1 MAFKSRRGNSWALLL
16 QYWNP
21 PFFFSLGISQ
31 REGILPPS
39 YLYLYHK
46 GKDQGRVQEDPRAHG
61 LEHEKEMLIAGR
73 RQIEVKKNKWKY
85 LRIYVPESEH
95 SQKIEYS

>member
-21 PFFFSLGISQ
+21 PLFSLW
-31 REGILPPS
+31 GILPPS